1 MKQFSLEEYL
11 ANPSKKVVTRDG
23 RNVTRFL
30 CTDAKGDYPIVA
42 LVEKFS
48 GSEMPISY
56 TKEGEYRIGAK
67 SDGDLF
73 FAPEKHEGWVN
84 IYKAGIQK
92 ETLRCLVTRYV
103 GSSIWPTEEEAK
115 TAADPDPIATIKI
128 EWEE

>member
-1 MKQFSLEEYL
+1 MKQFNLEEYL
-11 ANPSKKVVTRDG
+11 KNPSKKVVTRDG
-23 RNVTRFL
+23 RKVTRFL

-73 FAPEKHEGWVN
+73 FVPEKHEGWVN
-84 IYKAGIQK
+84 IFVDAVGNPSITDLRIFTSK
-92 ETLRCLVTRYV
+92 EDAEKEGKNKKWY
-103 GSSIWPTEEEAK
+103 IK
-115 TAADPDPIATIKI
+115 TAKI

>member
-11 ANPSKKVVTRDG
+11 ANPSRKVVTRDG
-23 RNVTRFL
+23 RKVTRFL

-84 IYKAGIQK
+84 IFVDAVGNPSITYLRIFTSK
-92 ETLRCLVTRYV
+92 EDAEKEGNNKKWY
-103 GSSIWPTEEEAK
+103 IK
-115 TAADPDPIATIKI
+115 TAKI